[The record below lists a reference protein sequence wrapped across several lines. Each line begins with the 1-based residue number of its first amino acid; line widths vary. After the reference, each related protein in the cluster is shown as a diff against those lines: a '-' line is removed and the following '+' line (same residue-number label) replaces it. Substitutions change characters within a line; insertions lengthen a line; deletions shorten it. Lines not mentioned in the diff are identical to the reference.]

1 MDLKE
6 VDKLILKFRNRKTS
20 NFTKNEETK
29 KNSTLQK
36 SNIKVNKNENLTSI
50 NFNNYKEE
58 NINSEK
64 INDKN
69 KFEINILDKK
79 KKETK
84 ENISLFGNIYDAFSN
99 NLSINSKENVLDSN
113 ILENYFKELDLN
125 YEECKERKE
134 RIVSNKITEEK
145 KENKIKLNNKNIN
158 NNKILKNN
166 NYLDFRKNYIIEY
179 SNKENRI
186 TLEKYY
192 TLMFKEIDFYL
203 YNNYTPVSYE
213 TNNIDIKKYKDL
225 LSIII
230 DKNDINEP
238 IGYIASLLIQ
248 EILSN
253 NIELSKI
260 NITRNKDILNKI
272 LKILLNSIKNK
283 NNIKTKFFLNT
294 EKILDKLNTQ
304 NNQFINC
311 NLLSPEQNNTSPI
324 DFVIKLFSN
333 NILNK
338 DNNLIYFYFILLNLN
353 EKNIKENSEK
363 IINNFDI
370 CLYIMFKF
378 FNNDKIKNICGL
390 LLKNSYQKIYLCQ
403 YIILKIILGN
413 HDIINETSYSKMFT
427 SFLNFCSLE
436 KLLIADCYNLILF
449 SINPEVKKIFAKCSI
464 LIKYKYSLLKQQ
476 YKQDEND
483 ILLKNKILENMIQFG
498 EIHKNKFFN
507 QYLNNEFCND
517 KNTIKIENN
526 EDNMI
531 INEVNKK
538 ENEMD
543 LSINQSENKKNV
555 HNNNGFFTSI
565 KLAFGFGTDNKNNIK
580 ES

>member
-29 KNSTLQK
+29 KNSTIQK

-145 KENKIKLNNKNIN
+145 KENKIKLNNMNIN

-192 TLMFKEIDFYL
+192 TLMFKETDFYL

-260 NITRNKDILNKI
+260 NITKNKDILNKI

-283 NNIKTKFFLNT
+283 TNSKPKFFLNT
-294 EKILDKLNTQ
+294 DKILDKLNTQ
-304 NNQFINC
+304 NNQFINY

-338 DNNLIYFYFILLNLN
+338 IIILYIFIL
-353 EKNIKENSEK
+353 
-363 IINNFDI
+363 
-370 CLYIMFKF
+370 
-378 FNNDKIKNICGL
+378 
-390 LLKNSYQKIYLCQ
+390 
-403 YIILKIILGN
+403 
-413 HDIINETSYSKMFT
+413 
-427 SFLNFCSLE
+427 SF
-436 KLLIADCYNLILF
+436 
-449 SINPEVKKIFAKCSI
+449 
-464 LIKYKYSLLKQQ
+464 
-476 YKQDEND
+476 
-483 ILLKNKILENMIQFG
+483 
-498 EIHKNKFFN
+498 
-507 QYLNNEFCND
+507 
-517 KNTIKIENN
+517 
-526 EDNMI
+526 
-531 INEVNKK
+531 
-538 ENEMD
+538 
-543 LSINQSENKKNV
+543 
-555 HNNNGFFTSI
+555 
-565 KLAFGFGTDNKNNIK
+565 
-580 ES
+580 

>member
-29 KNSTLQK
+29 KNSTIQK
-36 SNIKVNKNENLTSI
+36 SNIKLNKNENLTSI
-50 NFNNYKEE
+50 NNFKEE
-58 NINSEK
+58 KINSEK

-79 KKETK
+79 SKETK
-84 ENISLFGNIYDAFSN
+84 ENISLFGNIYDTFSN

-125 YEECKERKE
+125 YEECKERREK
-134 RIVSNKITEEK
+134 IVSNKITKEK
-145 KENKIKLNNKNIN
+145 KENKIKLNNTNIN
-158 NNKILKNN
+158 NKIPKNN
-166 NYLDFRKNYIIEY
+166 NYFDFRKNYIIEY

-192 TLMFKEIDFYL
+192 TLMFKETDFYL

-213 TNNIDIKKYKDL
+213 TNNVDIKKYKDL
-225 LSIII
+225 LSVII

-253 NIELSKI
+253 NIELNKI
-260 NITRNKDILNKI
+260 NITKNKDIINKI

-283 NNIKTKFFLNT
+283 TNSNPKFFLNI

-304 NNQFINC
+304 NNQFINY

-378 FNNDKIKNICGL
+378 FNNDDIKIKNICEL
-390 LLKNSYQKIYLCQ
+390 LLKNSYQKIHLCQ

-413 HDIINETSYSKMFT
+413 HDIINELSYSKMFT

-526 EDNMI
+526 EDIMI

-543 LSINQSENKKNV
+543 LSIEQNENKKNG

-565 KLAFGFGTDNKNNIK
+565 KLALGFGTDNKNNNK